1 MSRYPHIYGQHWGEH
16 GSVPEN
22 TPKPTETVNTLSDY
36 TSHEKKTPVNLKEK
50 NEISDGPSSCVNSS
64 VQTRA

>member
-22 TPKPTETVNTLSDY
+22 NPRPIETVNTLSKNA
-36 TSHEKKTPVNLKEK
+36 SHKKKVTFSVTEKKQTPGKT
-50 NEISDGPSSCVNSS
+50 PSCADSS
-64 VQTRA
+64 AQTRA